1 MNALI
6 TGASRG
12 LGLGLVTRF
21 AARPDSHV
29 FAVARDPAASDEL
42 TKAVRES
49 DGRISV
55 IVADVAAANV
65 GDKIAAAIGSTKLD
79 LLVNNAGAMSEID
92 FGDLSQHDLI
102 EIFKVNTFAPLL
114 VTQALRANL
123 VPGAKVVNITS
134 VLGSIARAGEGYLAY
149 GMSKSAL
156 NMLTKKLAA
165 ELEGIAVLSL
175 HPGWVQTR
183 MGGPGASITIDTSV
197 DGMVRVIDA
206 LDPKRSGGYLAYDGS
221 NIPW

>member
-6 TGASRG
+6 TGANRG

-21 AARPDSHV
+21 AARPGSHV
-29 FAVARDPAASDEL
+29 FAVARDPAGSDEL

-55 IVADVAAANV
+55 IVAAANA
-65 GDKIAAAIGSTKLD
+65 GDKIAAAIGSTQLD
-79 LLVNNAGAMSEID
+79 LLVNNAGAMSESD

-114 VTQALRANL
+114 VTQSLRKNL
-123 VPGAKVVNITS
+123 VPGAKVVNVTS

-165 ELEGIAVLSL
+165 ELDGIAVLSL

-183 MGGPGASITIDTSV
+183 MGGAGASITVDTSI

-206 LDPKRSGGYLAYDGS
+206 LDSKRSGAYLAYDGS

>member
-21 AARPDSHV
+21 AARPGSHV
-29 FAVARDPAASDEL
+29 FAVARDPAGSDEL

-55 IVADVAAANV
+55 IVADAAANA
-65 GDKIAAAIGSTKLD
+65 GDKIAAAIGSTQLD
-79 LLVNNAGAMSEID
+79 LLVNNAGAMSESD
-92 FGDLSQHDLI
+92 FGELSQHDLI
-102 EIFKVNTFAPLL
+102 EIFKVNAFAPLL
-114 VTQALRANL
+114 LTQALRKNL
-123 VPGAKVVNITS
+123 IPGAKVVNVTS
-134 VLGSIARAGEGYLAY
+134 VLGSIARAGEGYLSY
-149 GMSKSAL
+149 GMSKAAL

-183 MGGPGASITIDTSV
+183 MGGAGASITVDTSV

-206 LDPKRSGGYLAYDGS
+206 LDHKRSGAYLAYDGS

>member
-12 LGLGLVTRF
+12 LGLGLVARF
-21 AARPDSHV
+21 AARPGSHV

-42 TKAVRES
+42 AKAVRES

-55 IVADVAAANV
+55 IVADGAASNA
-65 GDKIAAAIGSTKLD
+65 GEKIAAAIGSTQLD
-79 LLVNNAGAMSEID
+79 LLVNNAGAMSETD

-114 VTQALRANL
+114 VTQALRKNL
-123 VPGAKVVNITS
+123 SPGAKVVNVTS

-156 NMLTKKLAA
+156 NMLTKKLAT
-165 ELEGIAVLSL
+165 ELEGVAVLSL

-183 MGGPGASITIDTSV
+183 MGGAGASITVDVSV
-197 DGMVRVIDA
+197 DGMVRVIDT
-206 LDPKRSGGYLAYDGS
+206 LDQKRTGAYLAYDGS